1 MKVFAISDPHLSF
14 TVNKPMTIFGEHW
27 NNYWDII
34 CEDWK
39 KKVTKD
45 DIVLV
50 AGDISWGNNFEE
62 SKADIDALAALP
74 GTIVIGK
81 GNHDYWW
88 SSMAKMKAW
97 LPKNIIPLYNNC
109 LRFNNVLV
117 CGTRLWNVYPNA
129 TEEDKRILQKHEIPR
144 LNLSLE
150 AMEKERKEGDKVICM
165 LHFPPFDLS
174 YQENEFTK
182 LFEEHK
188 IDKVV
193 YGHLHGDVCKTFPYK
208 NINGIDY
215 YLTACDQVN
224 HHLVTIYEE

>member
-1 MKVFAISDPHLSF
+1 
-14 TVNKPMTIFGEHW
+14 
-27 NNYWDII
+27 
-34 CEDWK
+34 
-39 KKVTKD
+39 
-45 DIVLV
+45 
-50 AGDISWGNNFEE
+50 
-62 SKADIDALAALP
+62 
-74 GTIVIGK
+74 
-81 GNHDYWW
+81 
-88 SSMAKMKAW
+88 MAKMKAW

-109 LRFNNVLV
+109 LRFNDVLV

-150 AMEKERKEGDKVICM
+150 AMEKERKEGDRVICM

-215 YLTACDQVN
+215 YLTACDQVD